1 VAPHVERSK
10 SGRISFEGGCL
21 SIGSGPS
28 AVRTRSR
35 VPEVDLEQF
44 AAGKPGREK
53 ALEQLRAVAH
63 DSGAFYL
70 VGHGVEGSL
79 FESVYAVAR
88 RLFELPRAELDAIAM
103 LESPHFRGYTRV
115 GDERTQGQPDLREQL
130 DVGFEHGAH
139 RRDAADYYLLDGPN
153 QWPEALPELA
163 PVILGWMRRLQ
174 PVAARLLSAVTE
186 SLGLDPNVFATAFS
200 PDPYVNLKI
209 VHYPARSGDSS
220 AQGVGSHK
228 DYGFL
233 TLLIQDG
240 VGGLQILVDGEFVD
254 VVPKRDALVVNLGE
268 MLEIATN
275 GFLTATVHRVV
286 SPPAGVDRISV
297 PYFYNPRLDYTV
309 APLNLPEEF
318 AREARLVPDASNPIF
333 AEFGRNAMRGWFRS
347 HPTVAQRHHAA
358 LVRRCTERS

>member
-1 VAPHVERSK
+1 LIPESAPR
-10 SGRISFEGGCL
+10 
-21 SIGSGPS
+21 
-28 AVRTRSR
+28 AVRMTSR
-35 VPEVDLEQF
+35 VPEVDLEQL

-53 ALEQLRAVAH
+53 ALEKLRAAAH

-79 FESVYAVAR
+79 FESVYAAAR
-88 RLFELPRAELDAIAM
+88 RLFELPHAELDAIAM
-103 LESPHFRGYTRV
+103 LQSPHFRGYTRV
-115 GDERTQGQPDLREQL
+115 GDERTLGQPDLREQL
-130 DVGFEHGAH
+130 DVGFEHGA
-139 RRDAADYYLLDGPN
+139 RRRDDAADYYLLDGPN

-163 PVILGWMRRLQ
+163 PVILGWMRRLE
-174 PVAARLLSAVTE
+174 PVAARLLSALTE
-186 SLGLDPNVFATAFS
+186 SMGLAPDVFAAAFS

-209 VHYPARSGDSS
+209 VHYPARGGDSS
-220 AQGVGSHK
+220 GQGVGSHK

-309 APLNLPEEF
+309 VRLKLPEEF

-347 HPTVAQRHHAA
+347 HPTVAQRHHPD
-358 LVRRCTERS
+358 LVRHSSEKPEE